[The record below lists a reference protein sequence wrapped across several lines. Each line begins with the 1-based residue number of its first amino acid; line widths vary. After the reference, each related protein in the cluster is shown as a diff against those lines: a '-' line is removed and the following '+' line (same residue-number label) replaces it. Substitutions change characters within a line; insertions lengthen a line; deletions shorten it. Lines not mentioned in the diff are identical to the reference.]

1 MSKIYLF
8 ENANNDV
15 SIVFDETTLTEEQKS
30 RAIALES
37 LPPKE
42 EVEGKLAVLKA
53 NKGTNKVWW
62 EYVDIDNELNI
73 KDFQQ
78 EIQGIQQALAE
89 LTMMIAGGEQYEI

>member
-15 SIVFDETTLTEEQKS
+15 SIVFDGTTLTEDQKS
-30 RAIALES
+30 RAIVLEN

-53 NKGTNKVWW
+53 NKGTNEVWW
-62 EYVDIDNELNI
+62 EYSDVESKQDI
-73 KDFQQ
+73 KAFQQ

-89 LTMMIAGGEQYEI
+89 LTMMIAGGE